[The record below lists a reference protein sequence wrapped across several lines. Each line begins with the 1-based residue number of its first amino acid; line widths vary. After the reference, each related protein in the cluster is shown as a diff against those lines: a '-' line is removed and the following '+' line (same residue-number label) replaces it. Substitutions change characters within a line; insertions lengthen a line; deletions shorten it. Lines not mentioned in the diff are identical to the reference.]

1 MFKLTIG
8 EMNCAVSDFEHDTFC
23 FYTFDAR
30 KDIFNLNDGDNGLVR
45 FVQSVN
51 PSDTTIQDS
60 INIVQTICAEGRHTT
75 DIETSLGMYGVSFP
89 AISTDG
95 ALLCYCENLICIVLS
110 VIRYLSINKYKFML
124 CAHCGKPF
132 CVPICH
138 ETSNTKYCKRLSP
151 CVLSDKL
158 SYTHLPCE
166 QAVRNIQQQL
176 GRMRKRI
183 YDSLYNSLEM
193 PLTSGRNITEFL
205 CKCDRFQGVSVQ
217 VFNDYYAFLNE
228 KLIER
233 GPLV

>member
-1 MFKLTIG
+1 
-8 EMNCAVSDFEHDTFC
+8 
-23 FYTFDAR
+23 
-30 KDIFNLNDGDNGLVR
+30 
-45 FVQSVN
+45 
-51 PSDTTIQDS
+51 
-60 INIVQTICAEGRHTT
+60 
-75 DIETSLGMYGVSFP
+75 
-89 AISTDG
+89 
-95 ALLCYCENLICIVLS
+95 
-110 VIRYLSINKYKFML
+110 ML

-166 QAVRNIQQQL
+166 QAVRNIRQQL

-193 PLTSGRNITEFL
+193 PLTSGRNITGFL